1 MPPTH
6 AGMAS
11 LTPAETFSLMV
22 PQPVS
27 PLPARA
33 TARIVAMWRALVVMG
48 RRLQLSPLRM
58 MDLRRGLTRNTE
70 AASC

>member
-1 MPPTH
+1 MYSSYFAVPGRGGASAGMPPIH

-27 PLPARA
+27 PLPAKA
-33 TARIVAMWRALVVMG
+33 TARIVAMWRALVVIG
-48 RRLQLSPLRM
+48 RRLQLSL
-58 MDLRRGLTRNTE
+58 
-70 AASC
+70 